1 MIYGYARV
9 STSAQAKDGNSLE
22 DQKQKLIA
30 AGATEIIEEHYTGT
44 TTNRPEFNKLVEKL
58 QPGDTLVVT
67 KLDRFAR
74 SVIQGVETIK
84 SLIDKGVTVNVLNMG
99 ITDNTPTSELIR
111 NVMFAFAQFE
121 RDMIV
126 ERTQEGKRIAKGRPG
141 FKEGRPRISKKQ
153 TDYAMELLDN
163 GMSYREVSERLNISK
178 STLVRRKRERKVLE
192 SAKI

>member
-178 STLVRRKRERKVLE
+178 STLVRRKRERKALE
-192 SAKI
+192 SARI

>member
-9 STSAQAKDGNSLE
+9 STSGQAKDGNSLE

-30 AGATEIIEEHYTGT
+30 AGAKDENIVEEHYTGT

-126 ERTQEGKRIAKGRPG
+126 ERTQEGKRIARTRKG
-141 FKEGRPRISKKQ
+141 FKEGRPRISGKRTAHALK
-153 TDYAMELLDN
+153 MLKS
-163 GMSYREVSERLNISK
+163 GMSYKQVSEETGISK
-178 STLVRRKRERKVLE
+178 STLVRRKREKTV
-192 SAKI
+192 

>member
-9 STSAQAKDGNSLE
+9 STSGQAKDGNSLE
-22 DQKQKLIA
+22 DQKQKLKA
-30 AGATEIIEEHYTGT
+30 AGAMEIIEEHYTGT
-44 TTNRPEFNKLVEKL
+44 TTNRPEFNKLLEKL

-74 SVIQGVETIK
+74 SVIQGVATIK
-84 SLIDKGVTVNVLNMG
+84 SLIDKGVSVNVLNMG
-99 ITDNTPTSELIR
+99 HMDNTPASELMR

-126 ERTQEGKRIAKGRPG
+126 ERTQEGKRIAKERPD
-141 FKEGRPRISKKQ
+141 FKEGRPRISKRQ

-163 GMSYREVSERLNISK
+163 GMSYKEVSEKLRISK
-178 STLVRRKRERKVLE
+178 STLVRRRRELKHLKA
-192 SAKI
+192 SKQ